1 MATPLQ
7 THAGVFFW
15 GIGCRGCS
23 YAVILNE
30 VKNPKA
36 CKAVVGSANLEILR
50 YAQDDIKKTSG
61 EYQSTNPRNLILGVV
76 PRVQHHHILVTAV
89 VHLKA

>member
-7 THAGVFFW
+7 THAGVFFVLV
-15 GIGCRGCS
+15 CRGYS

-50 YAQDDIKKTSG
+50 YAQDDILS
-61 EYQSTNPRNLILGVV
+61 ERLPRRAK
-76 PRVQHHHILVTAV
+76 PSSQ
-89 VHLKA
+89 

>member
-7 THAGVFFW
+7 ETLQGCFFW
-15 GIGCRGCS
+15 GIGCRGYS

-50 YAQDDIKKTSG
+50 YAQDDIKKPRA
-61 EYQSTNPRNLILGVV
+61 STKV
-76 PRVQHHHILVTAV
+76 PTRGIFA
-89 VHLKA
+89 

>member
-1 MATPLQ
+1 MTTPLQ
-7 THAGVFFW
+7 TLAGVFFVLV
-15 GIGCRGCS
+15 CRGYC

-50 YAQDDIKKTSG
+50 YAQDDILS
-61 EYQSTNPRNLILGVV
+61 ERLPRRAK
-76 PRVQHHHILVTAV
+76 PSSQ
-89 VHLKA
+89 

>member
-7 THAGVFFW
+7 THAGVFFVLV
-15 GIGCRGCS
+15 CRGYS

-50 YAQDDIKKTSG
+50 YAQDDILS
-61 EYQSTNPRNLILGVV
+61 ERLPRRSK
-76 PRVQHHHILVTAV
+76 PSSQ
-89 VHLKA
+89 

>member
-7 THAGVFFW
+7 THAGVFFLVLV
-15 GIGCRGCS
+15 CRGYS
-23 YAVILNE
+23 YAVILNG

-50 YAQDDIKKTSG
+50 YAQDDILS
-61 EYQSTNPRNLILGVV
+61 ERLPRRAK
-76 PRVQHHHILVTAV
+76 PSSQ
-89 VHLKA
+89 

>member
-7 THAGVFFW
+7 THAGVFF
-15 GIGCRGCS
+15 GSGLHGNS

-50 YAQDDIKKTSG
+50 YAQDDILS
-61 EYQSTNPRNLILGVV
+61 ERLPRRAK
-76 PRVQHHHILVTAV
+76 PSSQ
-89 VHLKA
+89 

>member
-1 MATPLQ
+1 MVL
-7 THAGVFFW
+7 V
-15 GIGCRGCS
+15 CREGYS

-30 VKNPKA
+30 VKNPLA
-36 CKAVVGSANLEILR
+36 DDTLSTAAMVGSEEILR

-76 PRVQHHHILVTAV
+76 PRVQHHHLLVAAV